1 MMSQSQVLRGLFVP
15 KKWMV
20 RMAALTAA
28 ATHNLF
34 AAESTT
40 GRGAGLP
47 SDPLATT
54 SLVQLMAGLILVL
67 ALIGVSAW
75 LLRRFNRFQSA
86 AGGQMKIL
94 GGLSMGTRE
103 RVVLLQV
110 GKQQLLLG
118 VAPGRVQTL
127 HVLEDPVQVSPVG
140 GAEGSGGF
148 AQRLQTAMRQRSGS

>member
-1 MMSQSQVLRGLFVP
+1 MRQSQVLRGLFVP
-15 KKWMV
+15 RKWIMHLV
-20 RMAALTAA
+20 ALITASA
-28 ATHNLF
+28 HSLH

-47 SDPLATT
+47 SDSLATT

-75 LLRRFNRFQSA
+75 VLRRFNRFQSA

-103 RVVLLQV
+103 RVVLVQV

-127 HVLEDPVQVSPVG
+127 HVLEEQLEETPLG
-140 GAEGSGGF
+140 GVHQGGGF
-148 AQRLQTAMRQRSGS
+148 AQRLQAAMRQRTQR